1 MENTTINDPMKTV
14 KHEMNDIDKV
24 LQSKRERIEIT
35 EETNKKTALGSAG
48 KMLGREKV
56 KLRLEEFAAVSG
68 L

>member
-1 MENTTINDPMKTV
+1 MILTKYYSQ
-14 KHEMNDIDKV
+14 KGKG
-24 LQSKRERIEIT
+24 SKLP

-48 KMLGREKV
+48 KMLGKEKV